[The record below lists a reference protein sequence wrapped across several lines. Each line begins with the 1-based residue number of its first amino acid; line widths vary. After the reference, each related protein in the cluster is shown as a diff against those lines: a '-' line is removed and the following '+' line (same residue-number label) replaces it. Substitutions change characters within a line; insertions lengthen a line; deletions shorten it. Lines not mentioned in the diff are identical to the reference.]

1 MEYEIINSS
10 EEILVPVFKLPK
22 KELGVEKS
30 LNDIVE
36 ELKKQIDEE
45 E

>member
-1 MEYEIINSS
+1 MSIEVQDNS
-10 EEILVPVFKLPK
+10 ETIEVKVFKLPK

-36 ELKKQIDEE
+36 ELKQQIDEE